1 MSTLPLSP
9 THAVASNN
17 LYSSPAPASNPI
29 APPAKRTRTYRL
41 SSYRWR
47 SFLTFFGPLC
57 LLAFYAFVCFGFL
70 ARPPTNNVIPNV
82 LGDARWTYYV
92 WFIIAIFALDWA
104 RSGLGNIEAA
114 ALMRSRLAPRDAME
128 LMWHSDSNWANPPWW
143 LRAFRSLMFRIF

>member
-70 ARPPTNNVIPNV
+70 ARPPTNNVVPYV